1 MKVRKGLKATIIAMA
16 AFTGSNASEEAQ
28 AMRAAMGDI
37 AQEYGHK
44 AIIIDINSPSGDLWP
59 KESGNQGKNQ
69 SLRNQG
75 TKENPKFLSSLEKNG
90 GQDYDSKGRIDMARE
105 PDYHD

>member
-16 AFTGSNASEEAQ
+16 AFTNTNVSEEAQ

-44 AIIIDINSPSGDLWP
+44 AIIIDIH
-59 KESGNQGKNQ
+59 
-69 SLRNQG
+69 
-75 TKENPKFLSSLEKNG
+75 NPFG
-90 GQDYDSKGRIDMARE
+90 GFVA
-105 PDYHD
+105 